1 MLRTWFELSRVKLY
15 RNDLRGNKNR
25 VSERFELSKVR
36 VTEGKI
42 TVNVKEIQGKSILVP
57 VSAWLELARVR
68 VIGSQPRGGGGFHIL
83 KRRPIWAWPKLFLTP
98 ARDPKIY
105 ISNICFY
112 IFSRATLNET
122 FTAKYDSVLP
132 RTP

>member
-1 MLRTWFELSRVKLY
+1 MSTTRQWDFLALRTWFELSRVKLY

-25 VSERFELSKVR
+25 ASRRFELSRVR

-68 VIGSQPRGGGGFHIL
+68 VIGSQPLVGEGGTPHI
-83 KRRPIWAWPKLFLTP
+83 KKGWGCSSEI
-98 ARDPKIY
+98 
-105 ISNICFY
+105 
-112 IFSRATLNET
+112 
-122 FTAKYDSVLP
+122 
-132 RTP
+132 